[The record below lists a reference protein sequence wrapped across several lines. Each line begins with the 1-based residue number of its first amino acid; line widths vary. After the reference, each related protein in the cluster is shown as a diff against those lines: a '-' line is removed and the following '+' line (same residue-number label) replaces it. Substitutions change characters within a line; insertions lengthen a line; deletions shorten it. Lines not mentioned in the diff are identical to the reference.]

1 AGATGS
7 IIWNLGALPVPSN
20 PDDVL
25 ASLSFI
31 LRATTDCA
39 LLVNASCG
47 SNISLGGSI
56 SGTGG
61 TSGVPFTLQLIQGYE
76 TEGNCIGEPIG
87 TPNILPID
95 SEQYVEDNCGSYSAT
110 RNFYFCNITAPI
122 QRSQVS
128 ASFPS
133 GSRYYTEYPLTDTSV
148 ALNEFPASI
157 GTRTYYAIPPGSTT
171 CVFQFTIEVS
181 NINSVPTTQDVTY
194 CLNEPAS
201 PLTATPSDAP
211 TAPSVYT
218 LYYYVDNNPSTSA
231 QTSIVPSTANA
242 GAVTYYVAEGYSNSC
257 ISPVRV
263 PINVTIYGEDPE
275 ITAPSSIEI
284 DGCDVNSIT
293 ASNARYPFSATPS
306 ADIKDTYIT
315 PSYTATNDETVVSII
330 YIDVISPSVSCP
342 LEVLRTFT
350 ITNSCGNTETAVQNI
365 TITQSDFAL
374 PTNGAS
380 TVACLADAKVE
391 PSAPIVNDACGNAMT
406 PDLKTTPADVACEG
420 AMVWVYT
427 YTDCMGNSHDW
438 SYTYTIDISTAPIVP
453 ENAGS
458 TVECLTDVV
467 QPTAPVVTDAC
478 GNNLVPVITE
488 SANPIGEGTK
498 T

>member
-122 QRSQVS
+122 QRSQVN

-133 GSRYYTEYPLTDTSV
+133 GSRYYTEYPLTESSV
-148 ALNEFPASI
+148 ALTEFPAAI
-157 GTRTYYAIPPGSTT
+157 GIRTYYAIPPGSAT
-171 CVFQFTIEVS
+171 CVLQFTIEVTS
-181 NINSVPTTQDVTY
+181 TSSFPTAQAITY
-194 CLNEPAS
+194 CLNETAS
-201 PLTATPSDAP
+201 PLTAPPSDAP
-211 TAPSVYT
+211 TAPSAYI
-218 LYYYVDNNPSTSA
+218 LYYYVDDNPSTTP
-231 QTSIVPSTANA
+231 QTSIVPSTTTP
-242 GAVTYYVAEGYSNSC
+242 GTVTYYVAEGYSNSC
-257 ISPVRV
+257 ISPVRI
-263 PINVTIYGEDPE
+263 PITVTVQGGTLE
-275 ITAPSSIEI
+275 ITAPNNIAI

-315 PSYTATNDETVVSII
+315 PSYTATNDETV
-330 YIDVISPSVSCP
+330 
-342 LEVLRTFT
+342 
-350 ITNSCGNTETAVQNI
+350 
-365 TITQSDFAL
+365 
-374 PTNGAS
+374 
-380 TVACLADAKVE
+380 
-391 PSAPIVNDACGNAMT
+391 
-406 PDLKTTPADVACEG
+406 
-420 AMVWVYT
+420 
-427 YTDCMGNSHDW
+427 
-438 SYTYTIDISTAPIVP
+438 
-453 ENAGS
+453 
-458 TVECLTDVV
+458 
-467 QPTAPVVTDAC
+467 
-478 GNNLVPVITE
+478 
-488 SANPIGEGTK
+488 
-498 T
+498 